1 MGSRDDLLS
10 EDLLEVIDIISLNE
24 SQIDKYISKSMA
36 TFFELSNEAKIFE
49 LVKKFPN
56 LNVLYKMGSKGTM
69 YSERVKPDN
78 YENEFMDL
86 VID

>member
-1 MGSRDDLLS
+1 
-10 EDLLEVIDIISLNE
+10 
-24 SQIDKYISKSMA
+24 MA